1 MPQRPKDLSPA
12 QSPRH
17 WFGAELRH
25 WRVQR
30 RLSQE
35 ALGLLVHVSAGMI
48 GKIEKAERACGP
60 DLAAA
65 LDAALDTGGVLERA
79 AVLVQADADSRRA
92 DADNPGLAR
101 SAPQVAE
108 LGRKA
113 LPDAPTDAAAH
124 LPSSMTVLAD
134 GDFRVAC
141 RGPDGRIHFVT
152 MPRRALLKGFAGAGL
167 TPALPMGLGGPPQHA
182 VAPARDMTGNVHPVE
197 DFRALRRSLVE
208 CDNFLGPRQL
218 VNEVRGHIHAIQRL
232 RQAASGRDRRD
243 LMQVQAEYAEF
254 CSWLCQDS
262 GDFRAAQYWADRSVE
277 WSTVAGDHDLTVYTM
292 ARKAQLAGD
301 MHEGLDAIDLAE
313 ATLRVAPVHSR
324 LLAMGTVFGAHGH
337 ALRGDETASE
347 KAYEHA
353 LALVSTPPDKENAR
367 GRWLGPSYVEAHRA
381 RSLVALGRHDEA
393 ASVFQ
398 RAIQALPASFRR
410 DRGLYLARAALAQV
424 QASGPEEAAASGAR
438 ALEIAATTGSARIF
452 AELALLDAQLQP
464 WASQNEVSQFR
475 NALDNALLH
484 VV

>member
-12 QSPRH
+12 LSPRH

-25 WRVQR
+25 WRTR
-30 RLSQE
+30 RGLSQE
-35 ALGLLVHVSAGMI
+35 ALGLLVHLSAGMI
-48 GKIEKAERACGP
+48 GKIEKAERTC
-60 DLAAA
+60 DLELAIA

-79 AVLVQADADSRRA
+79 ATLVRA
-92 DADNPGLAR
+92 DADNRHADADRAQSAQPAAR
-101 SAPQVAE
+101 GTDSAREVPYVAPS
-108 LGRKA
+108 L
-113 LPDAPTDAAAH
+113 H

-141 RGPDGRIHFVT
+141 RGPDGRIVFVT
-152 MPRRALLKGFAGAGL
+152 MPRRVLLKGIAGAGL
-167 TPALPMGLGGPPQHA
+167 SSALPMGLGTPPEPPDTPALGPS
-182 VAPARDMTGNVHPVE
+182 GNAHPVE

-208 CDNFLGPRQL
+208 CDNMLGPRQL
-218 VNEVRGHIHAIQRL
+218 VSEVKGHIHTIQRL

-313 ATLRVAPVHSR
+313 ATLRIAPVHSR

-337 ALRGDETASE
+337 ALRGDESASE

-381 RSLVALGRHDEA
+381 RSLLALGHHDEA

-398 RAIQALPASFRR
+398 QAIHALPTSFRR
-410 DRGLYLARAALAQV
+410 DRGLYLARAAVAQV
-424 QASGPEEAAASGAR
+424 KASGPGQAAASGTQ
-438 ALEIAATTGSARIF
+438 ALAIAVTTGSARIF
-452 AELALLDAQLQP
+452 AELALLNAQLQP
-464 WASQNEVSQFR
+464 WASLEEIAEFR
-475 NALDNALLH
+475 NALDSALLH

>member
-12 QSPRH
+12 RSPRH

-25 WRVQR
+25 WRLR
-30 RLSQE
+30 RGLSQE
-35 ALGLLVHVSAGMI
+35 ALGLLVHVSPAMI

-60 DLAAA
+60 ELAAA
-65 LDAALDTGGVLERA
+65 LDSALDTGGVLERA
-79 AVLVQADADSRRA
+79 AALVQADADNSHA
-92 DADNPGLAR
+92 DADRPRPKRTVPPA
-101 SAPQVAE
+101 AD
-108 LGRKA
+108 LGRR
-113 LPDAPTDAAAH
+113 APHDAATEAAVH
-124 LPSSMTVLAD
+124 LPSSMTALAD

-152 MPRRALLKGFAGAGL
+152 MPRRALLKGIAGAGL
-167 TPALPMGLGGPPQHA
+167 TPALPIGLAGQPEHGT
-182 VAPARDMTGNVHPVE
+182 APALQPTGNVHPVE

-208 CDNFLGPRQL
+208 CDNMLGPRQL
-218 VNEVRGHIHAIQRL
+218 VNEVQGHIHTIQGL

-337 ALRGDETASE
+337 ALRGDESASE

-381 RSLVALGRHDEA
+381 RSLVTLGHHGEA

-398 RAIQALPASFRR
+398 RAIQALPTSFRR
-410 DRGLYLARAALAQV
+410 DRGLYLARAAIAQV
-424 QASGPEEAAASGAR
+424 KASGPQEAAASGTQ
-438 ALEIAATTGSARIF
+438 ALAIAITTGSARIF

-464 WASQNEVSQFR
+464 WASQDEIAEFR
-475 NALDNALLH
+475 NALDSALLR